1 MNVGSWKQR
10 LPNVTYTNETL
21 YIPIIILLNAP
32 YMYICIFFFL
42 GGGEGNFGEG
52 SILFMLLILAFYPTN
67 LAWGSNT
74 PGISRE
80 TEPPWILE

>member
-42 GGGEGNFGEG
+42 GGGGNFGEG
-52 SILFMLLILAFYPTN
+52 SILFMLLILAF
-67 LAWGSNT
+67 
-74 PGISRE
+74 
-80 TEPPWILE
+80 

>member
-32 YMYICIFFFL
+32 YMYICIFFL
-42 GGGEGNFGEG
+42 GGGRDFGEG
-52 SILFMLLILAFYPTN
+52 SILFMLLILAF
-67 LAWGSNT
+67 
-74 PGISRE
+74 
-80 TEPPWILE
+80 

>member
-32 YMYICIFFFL
+32 YMYICNFFFF
-42 GGGEGNFGEG
+42 GGGGNFGEG
-52 SILFMLLILAFYPTN
+52 SILFMLLILAF
-67 LAWGSNT
+67 
-74 PGISRE
+74 
-80 TEPPWILE
+80 

>member
-32 YMYICIFFFL
+32 YMYICNFFL
-42 GGGEGNFGEG
+42 GGGGNFGEG
-52 SILFMLLILAFYPTN
+52 SILFMLLILAF
-67 LAWGSNT
+67 
-74 PGISRE
+74 
-80 TEPPWILE
+80 

>member
-32 YMYICIFFFL
+32 YMYICIVFW
-42 GGGEGNFGEG
+42 GGEGNFGEG

-67 LAWGSNT
+67 LVWGSHT

-80 TEPPWILE
+80 PEPPWILE

>member
-1 MNVGSWKQR
+1 MNVGSWQQR

-32 YMYICIFFFL
+32 YMYFFFGG

-52 SILFMLLILAFYPTN
+52 SILFMLLILAF
-67 LAWGSNT
+67 
-74 PGISRE
+74 
-80 TEPPWILE
+80 

>member
-1 MNVGSWKQR
+1 MNVGSWQQR

-42 GGGEGNFGEG
+42 GGGGNFGVYVANF
-52 SILFMLLILAFYPTN
+52 SLLTHEFGVGL
-67 LAWGSNT
+67 
-74 PGISRE
+74 
-80 TEPPWILE
+80 

>member
-42 GGGEGNFGEG
+42 GGGGTSE
-52 SILFMLLILAFYPTN
+52 FMLLILAF
-67 LAWGSNT
+67 
-74 PGISRE
+74 
-80 TEPPWILE
+80 